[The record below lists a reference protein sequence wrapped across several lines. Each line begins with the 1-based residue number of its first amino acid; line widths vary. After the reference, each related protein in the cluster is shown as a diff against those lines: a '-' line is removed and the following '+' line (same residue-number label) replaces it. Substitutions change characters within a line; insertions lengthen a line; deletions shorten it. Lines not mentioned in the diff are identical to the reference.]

1 MIWAVIN
8 LNYNYNF
15 IQLLQNGDDE
25 LGLNEFMELPSLAE
39 DFVDPQKMKS
49 IHEIMSFTD
58 QNNDNAIQL
67 REFLNAMEYF
77 QEQN

>member
-1 MIWAVIN
+1 M
-8 LNYNYNF
+8 
-15 IQLLQNGDDE
+15 
-25 LGLNEFMELPSLAE
+25 GLNEFMGLPSLAE
-39 DFVDPQKMKS
+39 DFFDPKIMKS

-67 REFLNAMEYF
+67 KEFLNAMEYF

>member
-1 MIWAVIN
+1 MK
-8 LNYNYNF
+8 
-15 IQLLQNGDDE
+15 
-25 LGLNEFMELPSLAE
+25 LPSLAE